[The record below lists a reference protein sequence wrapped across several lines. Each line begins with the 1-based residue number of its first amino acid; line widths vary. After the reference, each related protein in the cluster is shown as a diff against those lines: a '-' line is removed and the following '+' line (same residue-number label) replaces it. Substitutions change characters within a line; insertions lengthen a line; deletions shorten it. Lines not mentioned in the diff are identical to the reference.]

1 MRASNVSDLLNTLH
15 ARVRLSPAIV
25 GVWQALDRPAATTSV
40 VAPGSLRR
48 LLVAAWLHERHRR
61 ALYVTGDALAA
72 ELARDDFATLLGA
85 DRVVHFLEP
94 SHTPVAFRLQSL
106 TRLSAHVRALEI
118 LRGSGPGV
126 VVTSV
131 RGLECRLLAPEW
143 IERQRIVLRQGG
155 EHDFDSLIAAL
166 VDLGFSRE
174 EMVDRAGEMSVRGG
188 IVDIF
193 PYSRLRPVRVEFF
206 GNTIESMREFDP
218 ETQRS
223 VAPITEL
230 SILPQFPAPDER
242 DGKSHDRPTADLQ
255 AFVQPGDLIVVEECG
270 PPGPDRPDELDHTAA
285 RTRPEDASKH
295 RRLLRFCER
304 ETPSGATIVNAE
316 PIPPMGGK
324 YEQLKEYLA
333 AFHVRAP
340 LYSPQEPAAYFLCD
354 GPAQTQRLGT
364 LLEEEQVQGLQVREG
379 ALQRGFVLWD
389 AGLCVLT
396 HHEFHNRP
404 RVPQPPPRPRE
415 GFTFR
420 QLHALRPGD
429 YVVHV
434 DFGVG
439 VYRGLTKIRVDDSE
453 RECIEIG
460 YLDGDKVYVPLERMD
475 RVSKYTPREG
485 VAPRISRLGTA
496 EWERLKA
503 RAKRRLKDVSAELI
517 RLYAERR
524 RAQGFA
530 FSPDTLWQHEL
541 EASFVY
547 DETPDQLQATLE
559 VKRDMESP
567 RPMERLVCGDVGFG
581 KTEVAV
587 RAAFK
592 AVNDGKQVAVLVP
605 TTLLASQ
612 HVATFRERLAPFPV
626 RVEMLSRFLSKGE
639 QQRILADLKAGRID
653 IIIGTHRLLSADV
666 AFKDLG
672 LLIIDEEQRFGVMHK
687 ERLKALRTNVD
698 VLTLTATPIPRTL
711 HMALVGIM
719 DMSRITTSPRDRLP
733 IRTEVVQFSK
743 EVIRQAILRELSRGG
758 QIFFVHNRV
767 QSIEGMAALL
777 RRIVPEAT
785 FAVAHGQMPPS
796 ALERVMNQFIERQY
810 DCLVSTMIIQAGLD
824 MPNVNTL
831 IVHRAEQFGLAQLY
845 QLRGR
850 VGRSALQAY
859 AYFLVPNVSRLS
871 KEAIKRLQ
879 AIEEITELGSGYQ
892 IALKDLE
899 VRGAGSLFGAEQ
911 SGFLDAL
918 GYEVFCR
925 ILEEA
930 VREARAE
937 YSLSAEEPAPARTA
951 VTQVR
956 FSGDAFLPEDY
967 VAQSSERV
975 AIYRRLAV
983 ADSLEEIQ
991 EVAQELRDRFGP
1003 LPEPARNLVDVAA
1016 CRLLGNLLRLG
1027 DVKVDARVL
1036 YTTFDRSLLTDR
1048 SAFKDLASKISAR
1061 AVAPFTFVQQR
1072 GELALRVTLPEPGG
1086 LSAAKEFL
1094 QSLL

>member
-1 MRASNVSDLLNTLH
+1 MHAQTVPDLLESIHGRLRLS
-15 ARVRLSPAIV
+15 ARVAEAWR
-25 GVWQALDRPAATTSV
+25 GLDTASTPVTV

-48 LLVAAWLHERHRR
+48 VLVAAWVNERQRR
-61 ALYVTGDALAA
+61 ALYVTSDPVEA
-72 ELARDDFATLLGA
+72 ELARDDFATLLGPE
-85 DRVVHFLEP
+85 RVARFMEP
-94 SHTPVAFRLQSL
+94 SDTPVAFRLQSL
-106 TRLSAHVRALEI
+106 TRLSAQVRAVEL
-118 LRGSGPGV
+118 LRGSYPGV

-131 RGLECRLLAPEW
+131 RGLECRLLPPTW
-143 IERQRIVLRQGG
+143 IDSRRIVLRQGQ
-155 EHDFDSLIAAL
+155 EYDFDSLIATL

-174 EMVDRAGEMSVRGG
+174 EMVDRAGEVSVRGG

-206 GNTIESMREFDP
+206 GNTVESMREFDP

-223 VAPITEL
+223 VAPVHEL
-230 SILPQFPAPDER
+230 TVFPQFPVLDER
-242 DGKSHDRPTADLQ
+242 DGSPGGLSTVDLR
-255 AFVQPGDLIVVEECG
+255 AFVQHGDLVVYEGTTLPAAASAPDTEEHPGQKASVPPLASG
-270 PPGPDRPDELDHTAA
+270 PVLYFPEGGAA
-285 RTRPEDASKH
+285 EGGIALH
-295 RRLLRFCER
+295 
-304 ETPSGATIVNAE
+304 AE
-316 PIPPMGGK
+316 PAQPMGGR
-324 YEQLKEYLA
+324 YERLKEFLA
-333 AFHVRAP
+333 RFALRASLYCP
-340 LYSPQEPAAYFLCD
+340 LDPVAYFLCD
-354 GPAQTQRLGT
+354 GGAQAERVAT
-364 LLEEEQVQGLQVREG
+364 LLEEEGVAGVQVRQG
-379 ALQRGFVLWD
+379 ALQKGFVLWE
-389 AGLCVLT
+389 AGLCLLT

-404 RVPQPPPRPRE
+404 RVPHPQPRPRE

-434 DFGVG
+434 DFGIG
-439 VYRGLTKIRVDDSE
+439 VYHGLRKIRLDESE

-485 VAPRISRLGTA
+485 VVPRINRLGTG

-524 RAQGFA
+524 QAQGFA
-530 FSPDTLWQHEL
+530 FSPDSLWQHEL

-559 VKRDMESP
+559 VKKDMEAP
-567 RPMERLVCGDVGFG
+567 RPMDRLVCGDVGFG

-592 AVNDGKQVAVLVP
+592 AANDGKQVAVLVP

-612 HVATFRERLAPFPV
+612 HLATFRERLAPFPV
-626 RVEMLSRFLSKGE
+626 RVEMLSRFLSRSQ

-653 IIIGTHRLLSADV
+653 IIIGTHRLLSRDV

-711 HMALVGIM
+711 HMALVGIT
-719 DMSRITTSPRDRLP
+719 DMSRINTPPRDRLP

-743 EVIRQAILRELSRGG
+743 ELIRQAILRELGRGG
-758 QIFFVHNRV
+758 QVFFVHNRV

-785 FAVAHGQMPPS
+785 FVVAHGQMPAA
-796 ALERVMNQFIERQY
+796 ALERVMNHFIERRY

-831 IVHRAEQFGLAQLY
+831 IVHRADRFGLAQLY

-850 VGRSALQAY
+850 VGRSAQQAY

-918 GYEVFCR
+918 GYDVFCR
-925 ILEEA
+925 VLEEA
-930 VREARAE
+930 VREVRAE
-937 YSLSAEEPAPARTA
+937 HRTPEQATTPPSTA
-951 VTQVR
+951 VAQVR
-956 FSGDAFLPEDY
+956 FSGQAFLPEDY
-967 VAQSSERV
+967 VGQSSERV
-975 AIYRRLAV
+975 AIYRRLVLAETVEAV
-983 ADSLEEIQ
+983 QDVAEELE
-991 EVAQELRDRFGP
+991 DRFGP
-1003 LPEPARNLVDVAA
+1003 LPEPARNLVDVAT
-1016 CRLLGNLLRLG
+1016 CRILGNLLRMRE
-1027 DVKVDARVL
+1027 VKVDARAL
-1036 YTTFDRSLLTDR
+1036 DITFDKSLLTDKEG
-1048 SAFKDLASKISAR
+1048 FKELASRVSAR
-1061 AVAPFTFVQQR
+1061 VGTPFTFVQR
-1072 GELALRVTLPEPGG
+1072 KKELALRVELPGKGG
-1086 LSAAKEFL
+1086 ISAAKEFL
-1094 QSLL
+1094 ESLL